1 MQYHWFSC
9 PDLSFLS
16 LQDTP
21 PPEEWLQQP
30 EPFPSMSTPSKS
42 HHRYGNNQHR
52 PRRHTITRPDSALAL
67 LSDFD
72 DDDGHGDDDGDDQD
86 SGNEETFDRISGI
99 LNNLLQEANDAVK
112 RDHHHIEEEEEEEE
126 YEDIMEEKNQINT
139 QDNNE
144 MQQQPPPPI
153 AAPPTRHNK
162 QTPPSRLPRSSS
174 SRIRPSSLLVQQQ
187 QNRIR
192 GSSISSSTS
201 SSSSSTSSFCLD
213 DNNDDDQQPLFSPSS
228 PTSSSIATSPTASIG
243 PSSPLPTEYPNNKQ
257 SVATIIKKPYRQR
270 PSVRPL
276 SCPTLAIQRRPTTP
290 INSRPMSRRASA
302 TQTLLRD
309 PLIES
314 YKRLD
319 SSMALVES
327 LSRDLASL
335 EKEGDDEEESSTLS
349 SSSSSK
355 TTTATTTTTTTMLLH
370 HDNNY
375 TPNGNNHQ
383 QQHYAA
389 LTAARK
395 LLAATTRNENQQ
407 QQPLSMV
414 DPRLSALLILP
425 LLHIPHTLISMVF
438 ESMSTTEPHHLTGMI
453 AWAFFFAFANV
464 MVDRVVI
471 STSRPV
477 QWLTR
482 RLSVPGAYDNDSTSS
497 SCSSSNAMSLSS
509 KDISNTSKVTSPTT
523 PTRGQICFQRRSGRR
538 VILPRR
544 SSVYRKIQQRPSPLL
559 HDAMRHGGSSSMYT
573 LDQQQQQYAALAITR
588 SRTQPGYNNNNNA
601 YYYNTTTTPQS
612 PLSIAPT
619 ATTSSLRPMIH
630 RRNSF

>member
-1 MQYHWFSC
+1 
-9 PDLSFLS
+9 
-16 LQDTP
+16 
-21 PPEEWLQQP
+21 
-30 EPFPSMSTPSKS
+30 MSTPSKS
-42 HHRYGNNQHR
+42 HHRYGNHHHR

-72 DDDGHGDDDGDDQD
+72 DDDDDDGNNDRDSIDDDQD
-86 SGNEETFDRISGI
+86 SGNEETFDRISDI

-112 RDHHHIEEEEEEEE
+112 RDHHQIEEYEEYEEE
-126 YEDIMEEKNQINT
+126 YEDVMEDKNQTNT

-153 AAPPTRHNK
+153 QAPPSTRPNK
-162 QTPPSRLPRSSS
+162 QTPPSRLPRS
-174 SRIRPSSLLVQQQ
+174 RIRPSTLLVQQQ
-187 QNRIR
+187 QQNHTR

-213 DNNDDDQQPLFSPSS
+213 NNNNNNNDQQPLFSPLS
-228 PTSSSIATSPTASIG
+228 PTSSSLATSPTASIG
-243 PSSPLPTEYPNNKQ
+243 PSSPVPMEYPNNKQ
-257 SVATIIKKPYRQR
+257 SVATIVKKPYRQR

-276 SCPTLAIQRRPTTP
+276 SCPTLAIQRRPTTST

-335 EKEGDDEEESSTLS
+335 EKESDDDENLSTLAS
-349 SSSSSK
+349 SSSQK
-355 TTTATTTTTTTMLLH
+355 TTTTTTTTMFLH

-375 TPNGNNHQ
+375 THNSSSSHQ

-395 LLAATTRNENQQ
+395 LLATARNENQQ
-407 QQPLSMV
+407 QSSSMV

-477 QWLTR
+477 QWLTC

-497 SCSSSNAMSLSS
+497 STPTNDTSLSY

-559 HDAMRHGGSSSMYT
+559 HDAMRHGGSGCSSMCT
-573 LDQQQQQYAALAITR
+573 LDQQQQQQYAALAITR